1 MLLRAEKYVFT
12 REMRLPLNSSCI
24 VKAHS
29 AGLFSL
35 INNVI
40 TCAGLYESVHVD
52 WSDCIYGPDT
62 WGYLFRPT
70 NVPCPPYDEVS
81 MYPDFWLTAAHAG
94 LLYQG
99 RSNLHENWRQECNK
113 LWKGLKVLP
122 EHTTFVDDFVT
133 QNFAGHKIISALVR
147 SNSLAGEQLT
157 SRVQTLDEYAAAI
170 DAELT
175 AGAKVY
181 VASVD
186 LESLNWLA
194 DRFSVIAHPGTV
206 RSSSRTIDQ
215 HIVVPQTP
223 LDAVFCLQEVML
235 LSRASVF
242 VHPVSNMATA
252 ALYMNTVLKSVFL
265 A

>member
-1 MLLRAEKYVFT
+1 MRAP
-12 REMRLPLNSSCI
+12 RCI

-62 WGYLFRPT
+62 WGHLFEPT
-70 NVPCPPYDEVS
+70 NVPDPPYDEIFT
-81 MYPDFWLTAAHAG
+81 YPDHWLTAVYAG

-99 RSNLHENWRQECNK
+99 RTNNQHNNWRQECNVF
-113 LWKGLKVLP
+113 WKGLKVLSV
-122 EHTTFVDDFVT
+122 HSNFVDNFSA
-133 QNFAGHKIISALVR
+133 QNFAGHKIISVLVR
-147 SNSLAGEQLT
+147 STVIAGEQLT

-186 LESLNWLA
+186 LESLSWLA

-215 HIVVPQTP
+215 HVVVPQTP
-223 LDAVFCLQEVML
+223 LDAVFCLQEVLL
-235 LSRASVF
+235 LSRADVF
-242 VHPVSNMATA
+242 VHPISNMATA
-252 ALYMNTVLKSVFL
+252 ALYINPALKSVFL